1 MLLIS
6 ALAGYFISRRALKPV
21 VRITESA
28 RSITIGNLASRLPVS
43 PNGDELAK
51 LADTCN
57 EMLSRLEQAVKRI
70 TQFTSDA
77 SHELRSPI
85 TFIRTT
91 SEYALRTP
99 GLNAEAIDAFKN
111 ILNEAEHSS
120 RLIEDM
126 LLLARSDA
134 GRAQIVFE
142 PVYMAEIVLQ
152 VATRMRVL
160 AREKRQQLV
169 DRVSDIDL
177 QLSGDPLLL
186 RRLVWILLDN
196 SIKYTPCDGSIEISL
211 VRNEQYVLLTVSDN
225 GIGIPEGSLPHIFDR
240 FFRADISRGEQEGTG
255 LGLAIG
261 KWIAEAHRAV
271 ITARKLNPAG
281 TAFEVSFPLNG
292 NQHPV

>member
-1 MLLIS
+1 
-6 ALAGYFISRRALKPV
+6 
-21 VRITESA
+21 
-28 RSITIGNLASRLPVS
+28 
-43 PNGDELAK
+43 
-51 LADTCN
+51 
-57 EMLSRLEQAVKRI
+57 
-70 TQFTSDA
+70 
-77 SHELRSPI
+77 
-85 TFIRTT
+85 
-91 SEYALRTP
+91 
-99 GLNAEAIDAFKN
+99 
-111 ILNEAEHSS
+111 
-120 RLIEDM
+120 
-126 LLLARSDA
+126 
-134 GRAQIVFE
+134 
-142 PVYMAEIVLQ
+142 
-152 VATRMRVL
+152 MRVL